1 MTLMPMFPLG
11 MVLLPGGVL
20 PLHVFEPR
28 YQQMVFDLLERDDI
42 PEFGQVLITRGTE
55 TGGNDQRAEVGTV
68 ARVLDM
74 EAVPGGRY
82 ALMTVGTRRIRVTD
96 WLADDPYPQAEVE
109 EWPDEQSDDPALPDR
124 LHASHRR
131 VRDVLGL
138 AAELGDLSDA
148 VADTEIS
155 EDPIEATHHLA
166 TLAPVGEADRYRL
179 LTAPGPIQRLDV
191 LDDVLDDIEAV
202 LRFRLG
208 DTEPR

>member
-1 MTLMPMFPLG
+1 MFPLG

-28 YQQMVFDLLERDDI
+28 YRQMVFDLLESDEV

-68 ARVLDM
+68 ARVVDM

-82 ALMTVGTRRIRVTD
+82 ALMTVGTRRIRVIG
-96 WLADDPYPQAEVE
+96 WLSDDPYPRADTED
-109 EWPDEQSDDPALPDR
+109 WPDEQTDDQALSTR
-124 LHASHRR
+124 ARSSHQR
-131 VRDVLGL
+131 VREVLGL
-138 AAELGDLSDA
+138 AVELGDVSAA
-148 VADTEIS
+148 VADARIS
-155 EDPIEATHHLA
+155 DDPVEATYHLA

-179 LTAPGPIQRLDV
+179 LAAPGPIERLEV
-191 LDDVLDDIEAV
+191 LDDVLDDVEAM

-208 DTEPR
+208 DGEPR